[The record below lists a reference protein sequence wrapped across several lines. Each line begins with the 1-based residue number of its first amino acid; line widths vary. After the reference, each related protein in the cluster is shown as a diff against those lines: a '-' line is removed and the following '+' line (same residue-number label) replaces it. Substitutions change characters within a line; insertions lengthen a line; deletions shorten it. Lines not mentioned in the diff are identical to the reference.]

1 MIAEGAIAGVMEG
14 RKYNRAVRLHKIVYE
29 AMMRLAWKGLLLW
42 IQVNHGA
49 EVHHLEEALKSISTF
64 HDEVSQTSFTAF
76 MDDAYY
82 TRMPILCQQY
92 LAAMGNDK
100 PLTAFWNIT

>member
-1 MIAEGAIAGVMEG
+1 MIAEGYITCVMEW

-29 AMMRLAWKGLLLW
+29 AMMRLAWKGFLLW

-49 EVHHLEEALKSISTF
+49 EVHRLEEALKSISTF

-76 MDDAYY
+76 MDDASC
-82 TRMPILCQQY
+82 TRMLILFQQY
-92 LAAMGNDK
+92 LAAIGDDK